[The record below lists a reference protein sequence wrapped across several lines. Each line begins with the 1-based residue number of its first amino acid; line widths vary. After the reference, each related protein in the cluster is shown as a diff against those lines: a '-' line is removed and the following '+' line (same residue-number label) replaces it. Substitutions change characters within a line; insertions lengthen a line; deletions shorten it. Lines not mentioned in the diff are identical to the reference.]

1 MEEKDNGEQ
10 LRELIEA
17 AGITQAEA
25 LKRFNKRQVRP
36 ISVGHW
42 KAYLAR
48 IDSARRYPCPDFVL
62 KRSKKLFANTA

>member
-25 LKRFNKRQVRP
+25 LKRFNKGQVRP

-48 IDSARRYPCPDFVL
+48 ADSARRYPCPDFVVT
-62 KRSKKLFANTA
+62 RSKKLFSNNA